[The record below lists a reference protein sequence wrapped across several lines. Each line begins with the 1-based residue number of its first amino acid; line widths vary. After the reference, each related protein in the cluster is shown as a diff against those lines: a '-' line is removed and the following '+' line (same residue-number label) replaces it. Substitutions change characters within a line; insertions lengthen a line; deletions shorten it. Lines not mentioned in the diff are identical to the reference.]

1 MKNIEEFEVK
11 VSEKDNDILNKKIDL
26 TRWPDEINHRWSHGT
41 DLNFLKELANYWR
54 NEFNWRDHEK
64 KINDIGS
71 YRYTTKSGLKL
82 HFLHSKSNNDNAIP
96 LVMTHGWPG
105 SIQEFLKIIPII
117 QKNSDIPIDIICPS
131 LPGFG
136 FSDKP
141 KEVGMDSKQI
151 AILQHELLIAL
162 GYDKYIVQGGD
173 WGATISKWMAE
184 LYPDHCIGIHLNMII
199 AWPPVDKDPLE
210 NTSQEE
216 QKLMANYEK
225 YKEQGVGYY
234 EIQKTKPQTLGY
246 GLNDSPVGL
255 AAWIVE
261 KFYGWFDG
269 EENKLVVS
277 NDEVLAIVSLYWFS
291 ESITSSTRLY
301 KENGDL
307 GFSFENIKQPM
318 AGAVFER
325 DLIAPPRAWAEEIY
339 NVVQWNT
346 HKGGHF
352 AALEQPESL
361 SADIIDFIKKL
372 NIV

>member
-1 MKNIEEFEVK
+1 MKNIEEFIVK
-11 VSEKDNDILNKKIDL
+11 VSEKDIDLLNKKIDL

-41 DLNFLKELANYWR
+41 DLNFLKELTNYWR
-54 NEFNWRDHEK
+54 NEFNWRDHEN
-64 KINDIGS
+64 KINNIGS

-82 HFLHSKSNNDNAIP
+82 HFLHSKSNNNNAIP

-199 AWPPVDKDPLE
+199 AWPPADKDPLE

-277 NDEVLAIVSLYWFS
+277 DDEVLAIVSLYWFS
-291 ESITSSTRLY
+291 ESITSSIRLY

-339 NVVQWNT
+339 NVVQWTT

-361 SADIIDFIKKL
+361 SKDIIEFIKKL
-372 NIV
+372 KI